1 MVKLARVH
9 DAKEKVSCL
18 QSPVENV
25 KVRSYRYA
33 IDVEEQ
39 VFAPVAVVQAGLFHT
54 IMHDSYNIFI
64 NNGVIIRQVI
74 LHKM

>member
-1 MVKLARVH
+1 VVKLARVH

-54 IMHDSYNIFI
+54 IMHEDKALF
-64 NNGVIIRQVI
+64 
-74 LHKM
+74 LF